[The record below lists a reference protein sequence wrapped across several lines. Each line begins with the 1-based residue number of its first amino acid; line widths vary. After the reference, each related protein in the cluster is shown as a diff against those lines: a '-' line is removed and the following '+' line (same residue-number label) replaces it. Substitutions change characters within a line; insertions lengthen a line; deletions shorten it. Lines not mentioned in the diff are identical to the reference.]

1 VVAFVVSAGTAAVL
15 LAACSP
21 SKGPAGASPSA
32 SQRALTKEEYVNQA
46 SVICSVANG
55 RTVPPPATAADYAA
69 AYQAQI
75 SALKDEYEKLQ
86 SLQPPAADK
95 AKLQDQFLGV
105 KARTIK
111 VFEDN
116 FPEVQKSAAT
126 GDLDATR
133 NSAQPAYQQAVNI
146 AQQAAPFLVSYGL
159 DACS

>member
-1 VVAFVVSAGTAAVL
+1 M
-15 LAACSP
+15 
-21 SKGPAGASPSA
+21 
-32 SQRALTKEEYVNQA
+32 
-46 SVICSVANG
+46 ICSVSNG

-75 SALKDEYEKLQ
+75 SAFKDEYEKLE
-86 SLQPPAADK
+86 SLKPPAADK
-95 AKLQDQFLGV
+95 AKLQDQFLGT

-111 VFEDN
+111 VFEDT

-126 GDLDATR
+126 GNLDATR

-146 AQQAAPFLVSYGL
+146 AQQAGPFLVSYGL